1 MKKQYLL
8 AKIKTYEGN
17 AARQKHKADTFYAS
31 YKSTGSK
38 DDYNQA
44 QYYYRESQKS
54 LEIADTYRRMLA
66 NGEYE

>member
-8 AKIKTYEGN
+8 AKIKTYDGN
-17 AARQKHKADTFYAS
+17 AERQKHKADAFYAG
-31 YKSTGSK
+31 YKSSGSK

-54 LEIADTYRRMLA
+54 REIAETYRNMLA